1 MSQSL
6 SIIIPVLNEAE
17 ALPSLLES
25 LQPLRAAGVEV
36 IVSDGGSSDDSRA
49 IADPLTD
56 LILEGAIGRS
66 AQMNAAAM
74 VARGDWLLFLHAD
87 SVLPAISAQTF
98 IQSLIGCQ
106 APWGWFRVLIAGRHP
121 GLLLTAWLM
130 NRRSKWTSIATGD
143 QGLFVR
149 SSLFRSCEGFP
160 EQLLMEDI
168 ALCRRLKRLAQP
180 EVLQLTLTTSGRR
193 WEQQG
198 WLSTVLKMSWFRWV
212 YWLGVSP
219 STLHRWYQNV
229 R

>member
-66 AQMNAAAM
+66 AQMNAAAK

-143 QGLFVR
+143 QGLLCEAVCFVPAG
-149 SSLFRSCEGFP
+149 GFP
-160 EQLLMEDI
+160 NN
-168 ALCRRLKRLAQP
+168 C
-180 EVLQLTLTTSGRR
+180 
-193 WEQQG
+193 
-198 WLSTVLKMSWFRWV
+198 
-212 YWLGVSP
+212 
-219 STLHRWYQNV
+219 
-229 R
+229 

>member
-66 AQMNAAAM
+66 AQMNAAAK

-87 SVLPAISAQTF
+87 SVLPAISAQTVYSELGWLPSAVGMVSSPYRRTSPG
-98 IQSLIGCQ
+98 SL
-106 APWGWFRVLIAGRHP
+106 V
-121 GLLLTAWLM
+121 
-130 NRRSKWTSIATGD
+130 D
-143 QGLFVR
+143 
-149 SSLFRSCEGFP
+149 
-160 EQLLMEDI
+160 
-168 ALCRRLKRLAQP
+168 RLAN
-180 EVLQLTLTTSGRR
+180 E
-193 WEQQG
+193 
-198 WLSTVLKMSWFRWV
+198 
-212 YWLGVSP
+212 P
-219 STLHRWYQNV
+219 SIEMDVNCNG
-229 R
+229 